1 MSTPAGK
8 PGSTNI
14 VWQAGQVSRADRPSR
29 GGTIWFTG
37 LSGSG
42 KSTIAGA
49 VEKALI
55 AAGQPA
61 YLLDGDN
68 VRHGL
73 NGDLGFSA
81 EDRAEN
87 VRRIAHVAQLMADA
101 GIVVL
106 VPVISPY
113 RAGRQWA
120 REIHEAAGLPFLEV
134 FVDAPL
140 NTCMDRDVKG
150 LYARAVA
157 GEIPHFTGVSD
168 PYEAPE
174 RPELHLLTDEET
186 PDTSVASV
194 LHFLQTN
201 GWLPDSG
208 RR

>member
-1 MSTPAGK
+1 LSER
-8 PGSTNI
+8 NI
-14 VWQAGQVSRADRPSR
+14 VWQPGSVSRNQRPSR

-42 KSTIAGA
+42 KTTIAAA
-49 VEKALI
+49 VERALVS
-55 AAGQPA
+55 AGRPA

-81 EDRAEN
+81 GDRAEN

-101 GIVVL
+101 GLVVL

-120 REIHEAAGLPFLEV
+120 RDIHREADLPFMEV
-134 FVDAPL
+134 FVDAPIEA
-140 NTCMDRDVKG
+140 CMERDVKG

-157 GEIPHFTGVSD
+157 GEIPQFTGVSD

-174 RPELHLLTDEET
+174 NPELHIKTDEET
-186 PDTSVASV
+186 PETSVASV
-194 LHFLQTN
+194 LLYLETN
-201 GWLPDSG
+201 GWLA
-208 RR
+208 R

>member
-1 MSTPAGK
+1 LASQPEDRV
-8 PGSTNI
+8 PDSTNI
-14 VWQAGQVSRADRPSR
+14 VWQTGSVSREKRPSR

-42 KSTIAGA
+42 KTTIAAA
-49 VEKALI
+49 VERALVS
-55 AAGQPA
+55 AGRPA

-101 GIVVL
+101 GLVVL

-120 REIHEAAGLPFLEV
+120 RDIHRAADLPFVEV
-134 FVDAPL
+134 FVDAPIEA
-140 NTCMDRDVKG
+140 CMERDVKG
-150 LYARAVA
+150 LYARAIT
-157 GEIPHFTGVSD
+157 GEIPQFTGVSD

-174 RPELHLLTDEET
+174 NPELHIKTDEET
-186 PDTSVASV
+186 PETSVASV
-194 LHFLQTN
+194 LLYLETN
-201 GWLPDSG
+201 GWLAG
-208 RR
+208 